1 MQGRSAWN
9 FHRRRIRAFLINFL
23 DSIVVSIFEVVYNF
37 WHRVLMIQK
46 YFRLM
51 AGDFKMSP
59 FSDPVRNLNQRIDRQ
74 QDRFWEDVRKSHVD
88 DEKIARRRRR
98 GVRRH
103 TLLATIQTAKGRVG
117 NGSNSRSESAIKHQE
132 QPELSKTKKKRKSKY
147 QAAQVQ
153 GREGETKYKTLLPAR
168 VKVLN

>member
-46 YFRLM
+46 YFTLM

-59 FSDPVRNLNQRIDRQ
+59 FSDLVRNLRQRIDRQ
-74 QDRFWEDVRKSHVD
+74 QDRFWQDVRKSQVD
-88 DEKIARRRRR
+88 DEKIARQERR
-98 GVRRH
+98 GVIRH

-117 NGSNSRSESAIKHQE
+117 NGSNSRSASAIKHQE
-132 QPELSKTKKKRKSKY
+132 HNQ
-147 QAAQVQ
+147 
-153 GREGETKYKTLLPAR
+153 
-168 VKVLN
+168 N